1 MALKEHLVEAK
12 RGLVDD
18 ILLDLKAVI
27 NNSFEGKDII
37 IFYVELKIYL
47 QKQAMIHPTTQIL
60 WQVYLYIFFS

>member
-27 NNSFEGKDII
+27 NNSLEGKYI
-37 IFYVELKIYL
+37 IFYVELMTYL

-60 WQVYLYIFFS
+60 WQVYLYIFFF